1 MNDKNAGGISILIIL
16 KSFLPKFFDMK
27 RLSYVSMAGLAL
39 LLNTSI
45 YSQADSSKKVTQF
58 KIGVFYNSQLNYYG
72 RTDSLRSSGVFPLA
86 ELWFT
91 PNFYVNAAPVFVNNA
106 LQNFKYSGTV
116 TTAGYRFNDQ
126 KNWAGNFY
134 FVKPFYTENSELV
147 QSALKAQVAGTLT
160 WQSKVINITGGG
172 DVKFSNS
179 TDLGA
184 TAGIDHLFRMQLT
197 DKMVLVANPS
207 AYLNAGTQ
215 QFTNTYYKKN
225 SFFIFPGTEQQVSET
240 VKQFNIL
247 SYEFSMPLILAKDKF
262 QVLLIPAFVMPQNLT
277 GPAKNLLYV
286 TAGAKI
292 IL

>member
-1 MNDKNAGGISILIIL
+1 
-16 KSFLPKFFDMK
+16 MK
-27 RLSYVSMAGLAL
+27 KLSYVSVVGLAL
-39 LLNTSI
+39 LLSTNI
-45 YSQADSSKKVTQF
+45 YSQADTSKTSVQF
-58 KIGVFYNSQLNYYG
+58 KIGVFYNSHLNYYG

-91 PNFYVNAAPVFVNNA
+91 PNFYINAAPVFVNNA
-106 LQNFKYSGTV
+106 IQSFKYSGTV

-134 FVKPFYTENSELV
+134 FVKPFYTEKSELV

-160 WQSKVINITGGG
+160 WQSKIINVTGGG

-179 TDLGA
+179 TDFGA
-184 TAGIDHLFRMQLT
+184 TAGVDHLFRMQLT
-197 DKMVLVANPS
+197 DKMVLIANPS

-225 SFFIFPGTEQQVSET
+225 SFLIFPGTEQQVTET
-240 VKQFNIL
+240 VKQFSIL
-247 SYEFSMPLILAKDKF
+247 SYEFSMPLVLARDKF
-262 QVLLIPAFVMPQNLT
+262 QVLLIPAYVLPQNLT
-277 GPAKNLLYV
+277 GQGKNLFYI

>member
-1 MNDKNAGGISILIIL
+1 MLSESAFLIFQ
-16 KSFLPKFFDMK
+16 SFFLPQIFDMK
-27 RLSYVSMAGLAL
+27 KLSCISMVGLAL
-39 LLNTSI
+39 LISTNI
-45 YSQADSSKKVTQF
+45 FSQADSSKTDTQF
-58 KIGVFYNSQLNYYG
+58 KIGVFYNSHLNYYG

-126 KNWAGNFY
+126 KKWAGNFY

-160 WQSKVINITGGG
+160 WQSKIINITGGG
-172 DVKFSNS
+172 DVKFSNN
-179 TDLGA
+179 TDYGA
-184 TAGIDHLFRMQLT
+184 TAGVDHLFRMQLT

-225 SFFIFPGTEQQVSET
+225 NFLIFPGTEQQVSET
-240 VKQFNIL
+240 VKQFSIL
-247 SYEFSMPLILAKDKF
+247 SYEFSMPLILARDKF
-262 QVLLIPAFVMPQNLT
+262 QVLLIPAYVMPQNLT
-277 GPAKNLLYV
+277 GPAKNLFYI

>member
-1 MNDKNAGGISILIIL
+1 
-16 KSFLPKFFDMK
+16 MK
-27 RLSYVSMAGLAL
+27 KLSCVSMVGLAL
-39 LLNTSI
+39 LLSTNI
-45 YSQADSSKKVTQF
+45 FSQTDSSKADIKI
-58 KIGVFYNSQLNYYG
+58 KIGVFYNSHLNYYG

-106 LQNFKYSGTV
+106 VQNFKYSGTI

-126 KNWAGNFY
+126 KKWAGNFY

-147 QSALKAQVAGTLT
+147 QSALKAQVAAALT
-160 WQSKVINITGGG
+160 WQSRIINITGGG

-179 TDLGA
+179 TDYGA
-184 TAGIDHLFRMQLT
+184 MAGVDHIFRMQLT
-197 DKMVLVANPS
+197 NKMVLVANPS

-225 SFFIFPGTEQQVSET
+225 NFLIFPGTEQQVSET
-240 VKQFNIL
+240 VKRFSIL
-247 SYEFSMPLILAKDKF
+247 SYEFSMPLILARDKF
-262 QVLLIPAFVMPQNLT
+262 QVLLIPAYVMPQNLT
-277 GPAKNLLYV
+277 GPAKNLFYI

>member
-1 MNDKNAGGISILIIL
+1 
-16 KSFLPKFFDMK
+16 MK
-27 RLSYVSMAGLAL
+27 KLSCVSMVGLAL
-39 LLNTSI
+39 LFSTNI
-45 YSQADSSKKVTQF
+45 FSQADSSKTDIQF

-72 RTDSLRSSGVFPLA
+72 RTDSLHSSGVFPLA

-91 PNFYVNAAPVFVNNA
+91 PNFYVNAAPVFVNND
-106 LQNFKYSGTV
+106 LQSFKYSGTV

-126 KNWAGNFY
+126 KKWAGNFY
-134 FVKPFYTENSELV
+134 FVKPFYTQNSELV
-147 QSALKAQVAGTLT
+147 QSALNAQVAGALT
-160 WQSKVINITGGG
+160 WQSKIINITGGG

-179 TDLGA
+179 TDYSA
-184 TAGIDHLFRMQLT
+184 IAGVDHLFRMQLT

-225 SFFIFPGTEQQVSET
+225 SFLIFPGTEQQVSET
-240 VKQFNIL
+240 VKQFSIL
-247 SYEFSMPLILAKDKF
+247 SYEFSMPLILARDKF
-262 QVLLIPAFVMPQNLT
+262 QVLLIPAYVMPQNLT
-277 GPAKNLLYV
+277 GPAKNLFYI

>member
-1 MNDKNAGGISILIIL
+1 
-16 KSFLPKFFDMK
+16 MK
-27 RLSYVSMAGLAL
+27 KLSCVSMVGLAL
-39 LLNTSI
+39 LLSTNI
-45 YSQADSSKKVTQF
+45 FSQTDSSKADIKI
-58 KIGVFYNSQLNYYG
+58 KIGVFYNSHLNYYG

-106 LQNFKYSGTV
+106 VQNLKYSGTI

-126 KNWAGNFY
+126 KKWAGNFY

-147 QSALKAQVAGTLT
+147 QSALKAQVAAALT
-160 WQSKVINITGGG
+160 WQSRIINITGGG

-179 TDLGA
+179 TDYGA
-184 TAGIDHLFRMQLT
+184 MAGVDHIFRMQLT
-197 DKMVLVANPS
+197 NKMVLVANPS

-215 QFTNTYYKKN
+215 QFTNTDYKKN
-225 SFFIFPGTEQQVSET
+225 NFLIFPGTEQQVSET
-240 VKQFNIL
+240 VKRFSIL
-247 SYEFSMPLILAKDKF
+247 SYEFSMPLILARDKF
-262 QVLLIPAFVMPQNLT
+262 QVLLIPAYVMPQNLT
-277 GPAKNLLYV
+277 GPAKNLFYI

>member
-1 MNDKNAGGISILIIL
+1 
-16 KSFLPKFFDMK
+16 MK
-27 RLSYVSMAGLAL
+27 KLSYVSMAGLAL
-39 LLNTSI
+39 LLSTSI
-45 YSQADSSKKVTQF
+45 YSQADSSKNVTQF
-58 KIGVFYNSQLNYYG
+58 KIEVFYNSHLNYYG
-72 RTDSLRSSGVFPLA
+72 RTDSLQSSGVFPLV
-86 ELWFT
+86 ELWFS

-106 LQNFKYSGTV
+106 SQNFKYSGTV
-116 TTAGYRFNDQ
+116 ATAGYRFNGPN
-126 KNWAGNFY
+126 KWAGNFY

-172 DVKFSNS
+172 DVKFCNR
-179 TDLGA
+179 TDFGA

-207 AYLNAGTQ
+207 ACLNAGTQ
-215 QFTNTYYKKN
+215 QFTNSYYKKN
-225 SFFIFPGTEQQVSET
+225 RFLIFPGTEQMVSET

-247 SYEFSMPLILAKDKF
+247 SYEFSMPLILAKNKF
-262 QVLLIPAFVMPQNLT
+262 QILLLPAYVVPQNLA
-277 GPAKNLLYV
+277 GPAKSLFYI